1 MARLKKC
8 TEKDI
13 SVLLETSSD
22 SNIEELDKSY
32 VPKKSTDNDSFD
44 LSDSDKIFENKKCF
58 LQTNMLQ
65 KEQASLRLKLR
76 RSTEQS
82 MYKIDTESEDERP
95 KRLTRN
101 TKCRLKNLQ
110 DENQMPR
117 KGARVIKVPKR
128 YSGYECYSSKSRVSA
143 LQRDQI
149 NYDEKKL
156 FLDSLDTFEKKQETN
171 KYVKSDDSDCV
182 CVNFIPSP
190 TKTKLNKQKNHAYS
204 IKDTNNIKVH
214 RTRSKCE
221 SLSVD
226 EELKDNI
233 DKVSFNN
240 KMYLETDTRQNI
252 SLKDTPKRSRSQKN
266 ASILSRFNTCESV
279 QHKHENKSKDKVE
292 IIHKVDK
299 GLSVKIQKND
309 EAIESSV
316 VQNDL
321 NTLKVQAS
329 LKQGTLTP
337 SMKVRTDI
345 LVKPITP
352 LQEIRT
358 RLHVSAVPKSLPC
371 REEEFNN
378 IYTFLESKLID
389 NSGG

>member
-1 MARLKKC
+1 
-8 TEKDI
+8 
-13 SVLLETSSD
+13 
-22 SNIEELDKSY
+22 
-32 VPKKSTDNDSFD
+32 
-44 LSDSDKIFENKKCF
+44 
-58 LQTNMLQ
+58 
-65 KEQASLRLKLR
+65 
-76 RSTEQS
+76 

-101 TKCRLKNLQ
+101 TKCHLKNLQ
-110 DENQMPR
+110 DENQVPR
-117 KGARVIKVPKR
+117 KGARMIKVPKR
-128 YSGYECYSSKSRVSA
+128 YSGYECYSSKSQVSA

-182 CVNFIPSP
+182 CVNFIPSS
-190 TKTKLNKQKNHAYS
+190 TKTKLNKQNHAYS
-204 IKDTNNIKVH
+204 IKDTNNIKIH
-214 RTRSKCE
+214 RTRSKYE
-221 SLSVD
+221 SLSAD

-233 DKVSFNN
+233 DKISFNN
-240 KMYLETDTRQNI
+240 KIYLETDARRNI
-252 SLKDTPKRSRSQKN
+252 LLKDTPKRSRIQKN
-266 ASILSRFNTCESV
+266 APILSIFNICESV
-279 QHKHENKSKDKVE
+279 QHKHENKSKDKV
-292 IIHKVDK
+292 D
-299 GLSVKIQKND
+299 IQKNN
-309 EAIESSV
+309 ETIESSM
-316 VQNDL
+316 VQNDS
-321 NTLKVQAS
+321 NTLKVHAS

-378 IYTFLESKLID
+378 IYTFLESKLLD